1 MTTLAVSIRRLI
13 AADLAG
19 YKVLRDA
26 VLAAHPLA
34 FTSDAAPRLPAE
46 SYRSRLGTYCPE
58 DGVFLL
64 GA

>member
-1 MTTLAVSIRRLI
+1 MTTLAVSIRRLV

-19 YKVLRDA
+19 YKVLRGA

-34 FTSDAAPRLPAE
+34 FTSDAAPGLPAE
-46 SYRSRLGTYCPE
+46 SYRSRLGTYRPE
-58 DGVFLL
+58 DGVFSL